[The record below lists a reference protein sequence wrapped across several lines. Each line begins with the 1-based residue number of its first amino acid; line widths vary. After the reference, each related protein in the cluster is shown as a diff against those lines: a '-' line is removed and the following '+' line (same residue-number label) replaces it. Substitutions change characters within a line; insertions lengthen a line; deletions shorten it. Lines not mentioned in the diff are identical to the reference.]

1 MPGEGTSEPRRRR
14 EKYWDFDFPDWGEE
28 DDPGSA
34 PAIAE
39 FEQTFARAIEL
50 RLRADVPVVGYLSG
64 GVDSG
69 LRACYRCSVSQVA
82 RCQVSPCVSQI
93 PCSMRRSKPQRLS
106 APCGPP
112 TVIEAGLDLIAD
124 TYASLIAAAESP
136 VLDTS
141 CAALLALSREVRAQ
155 GFKVVLTGEGAD
167 EGFAGYFWFKIR
179 ELARV
184 FDIGDRF
191 RPSTAAS
198 QSRANGQHQISPSL
212 NSPTSTP

>member
-1 MPGEGTSEPRRRR
+1 
-14 EKYWDFDFPDWGEE
+14 
-28 DDPGSA
+28 
-34 PAIAE
+34 
-39 FEQTFARAIEL
+39 
-50 RLRADVPVVGYLSG
+50 
-64 GVDSG
+64 
-69 LRACYRCSVSQVA
+69 
-82 RCQVSPCVSQI
+82 
-93 PCSMRRSKPQRLS
+93 MRRSKPQRLCR
-106 APCGPP
+106 AIGGPSDRGRAR
-112 TVIEAGLDLIAD
+112 TVVIAD

-184 FDIGDRF
+184 FDVAGNNSALAR
-191 RPSTAAS
+191 RPAD
-198 QSRANGQHQISPSL
+198 SRANGQHPISPSL